1 MGRFFSD
8 AVETALQCIY
18 YDLGAGR
25 GQEGFRLLEEASAAG
40 DGDADC
46 LLARCLYGP
55 EYTWPGHRFPTDE
68 ARGDALMRRAV
79 RRGSAI
85 AALIAMRCGVMDD
98 ELQEAMPFASLRE
111 AFDDV
116 LGKAEQGEHFCEMVI
131 GNVYY
136 WWDFLRI
143 EDKAPEDFPSGDDFR
158 AYLRDNALRCE
169 DWFWKAFRGGI
180 SAGGINLVLLY
191 TEGEKDLI
199 PPRPEKEI
207 EVERCGAE
215 RGYPPWQYLYA
226 CDLFEAGRREE
237 ASLLFRKAADA
248 GEPRAFYNAGY
259 LYEQGIGVPQDY
271 ARAAEYYVRALDAPS
286 ASPAPA
292 AAHLGMLAYSGFGV
306 PKDYDRAFQLLQW
319 ADRMGNQMGVF
330 YLGLCY
336 TYGHGT
342 PQDYARA
349 RECLEAFPGD
359 DPDKCYLLGW
369 MYCRGLG
376 GPEDIPRGVALL
388 QKAGD
393 YPEAKEELSHY
404 RKTLFTR
411 QWVRR

>member
-1 MGRFFSD
+1 MGHFFSD

-98 ELQEAMPFASLRE
+98 ELQKAMPFASLRE

-158 AYLRDNALRCE
+158 AYLRDNVLRCE
-169 DWFWKAFRGGI
+169 DWFWKAFLGGI

-248 GEPRAFYNAGY
+248 GEPRAF
-259 LYEQGIGVPQDY
+259 
-271 ARAAEYYVRALDAPS
+271 
-286 ASPAPA
+286 
-292 AAHLGMLAYSGFGV
+292 
-306 PKDYDRAFQLLQW
+306 QLLQW
-319 ADRMGNQMGVF
+319 ADRMGNQMGIF